1 MAPISLP
8 TLTILSLFLS
18 YATAQETTPA
28 GPTQPNISKSC
39 NAWHTVVDGDGCW
52 SIEQKY
58 SITHENF
65 ILWNPDVSND
75 CITNFWPTYSYCV
88 GLGPTGATQPNIAK
102 NCIAWHT
109 VGDGDG
115 CWSIEQEYGIT
126 HENFILWNPDVSS
139 DCVTNFWPAYSYCV
153 AVGAPISSTTSM
165 PLTTSATTSKSTS
178 RTITSSSTT
187 RIANATY
194 SIREPITTYNLTTST
209 IESVFPPKHTQAGQ
223 PSYCNDWHL
232 VEIGNTCEN
241 IVGANSWL
249 TTSDL

>member
-1 MAPISLP
+1 MSPITLP
-8 TLTILSLFLS
+8 TLTILSLFVS

-39 NAWHTVVDGDGCW
+39 NAWHTVVSGDGCW
-52 SIEQKY
+52 SIEQNY

-65 ILWNPDVSND
+65 IQWNPDVSND

-88 GLGPTGATQPNIAK
+88 
-102 NCIAWHT
+102 
-109 VGDGDG
+109 
-115 CWSIEQEYGIT
+115 
-126 HENFILWNPDVSS
+126 
-139 DCVTNFWPAYSYCV
+139 

-165 PLTTSATTSKSTS
+165 SSSTSATTSKSTS

-187 RIANATY
+187 PTANATY
-194 SIREPITTYNLTTST
+194 SIREPITSYNLTTST

-249 TTSDL
+249 TMSDL